1 MYKKRIY
8 RHTHKKPIILKNYVY
23 MNAKINKAYCVPYRR
38 QQFSRSER
46 KVIVILTMGFYYHYF
61 NALTITMPNITNVTT
76 DIIRVKPF
84 NILTI
89 IKHILFKV
97 THRHQYHK

>member
-46 KVIVILTMGFYYHYF
+46 KVIVI
-61 NALTITMPNITNVTT
+61 V
-76 DIIRVKPF
+76 
-84 NILTI
+84 ILTI
-89 IKHILFKV
+89 GFIITILMLS
-97 THRHQYHK
+97 RLQCLISSM